1 MHQPEPSAMAIASQA
16 ALFALFD
23 HLVANGILQRRDIE
37 AIARKAA
44 KVLAAPDS
52 LVEAEAVKL
61 LNGLA
66 AEFSR

>member
-23 HLVANGILQRRDIE
+23 HLVASGVLQRRDIE

-44 KVLAAPDS
+44 RVLAVPNS
-52 LVEAEAVKL
+52 VVEAEAVKL
-61 LNGLA
+61 LNELA
-66 AEFSR
+66 AQFSR